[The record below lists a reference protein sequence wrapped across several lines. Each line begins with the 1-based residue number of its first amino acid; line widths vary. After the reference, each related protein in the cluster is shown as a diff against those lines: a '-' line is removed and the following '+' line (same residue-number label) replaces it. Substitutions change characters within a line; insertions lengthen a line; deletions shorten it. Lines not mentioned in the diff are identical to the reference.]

1 MVEYNFFAETLRHK
15 AGSILSIIEEET
27 HAPNGNPLVVSFKQP
42 KELTMTI
49 TVEIS
54 GSVATIILSEGIDY
68 EMQDDFK
75 KANKQA
81 LSSNSVT
88 EIVVDFT
95 NATFLDSA
103 GIRALLIL
111 QKEADEKGKTVF
123 LLNCNNN
130 MRDIFEIGGFDQMFK
145 FR

>member
-1 MVEYNFFAETLRHK
+1 
-15 AGSILSIIEEET
+15 
-27 HAPNGNPLVVSFKQP
+27 
-42 KELTMTI
+42 MTI
-49 TVEIS
+49 AVKIS

-81 LSSNSVT
+81 LSANSIT

-103 GIRALLIL
+103 GIRALLVL